1 MFARSIAVRLKPNSV
16 TEFMQ
21 TLQNEIDPVLREEQ
35 GFRGHIAF
43 VVADGT
49 EAVAISFWDRKQG
62 RISHSGGGCDV
73 LATLAK
79 LVKGP
84 PDVRVCEISNSTSDN
99 GGLLR
104 SFVHVEGVPHIEIY
118 EVSRSIFRAIAA
130 EGQASDHH
138 RDSCVDNWTA
148 LGRGRPARWY
158 GGRR

>member
-1 MFARSIAVRLKPNSV
+1 MVARSISMRLKPHSV
-16 TEFMQ
+16 TEFIQ
-21 TLQNEIDPVLREEQ
+21 TLQNEIDPLLRKEQ

-43 VVADGT
+43 VVPDGT

-62 RISHSGGGCDV
+62 RISHNDARCKALV
-73 LATLAK
+73 TLEK

-130 EGQASDHH
+130 EGQASDQH
-138 RDSCVDNWTA
+138 REVA
-148 LGRGRPARWY
+148 
-158 GGRR
+158 